1 MLSRISY
8 DLLDREDLIE
18 RYGIEVVEAFEN
30 DLKRRREQ
38 N

>member
-18 RYGIEVVEAFEN
+18 RYGIEEVEAFEN
-30 DLKRRREQ
+30 DLKRSPGQ